1 MRAKLL
7 LALLA
12 VPVACAA
19 TSRPAEAQRDSHVYG
34 YRDGRHRDRIYI
46 SSHRYKEPAARAR
59 LEARR
64 HRDRS
69 RYQGYRNRDTY
80 RYRDD
85 DRYYRD
91 DYRYRDEIRYRDR
104 YEYRRRRTNVLDLV
118 LLAAGV
124 RLGDRYA
131 HRHTRRC
138 RHGDIYIGR

>member
-19 TSRPAEAQRDSHVYG
+19 TSRPAEAQRDSRVYV
-34 YRDGRHRDRIYI
+34 YRDGRGYRDRIYI
-46 SSHRYKEPAARAR
+46 PSHRYKEPAARAR

-64 HRDRS
+64 HR
-69 RYQGYRNRDTY
+69 YQGYRNRDTY

-85 DRYYRD
+85 RRYRD
-91 DYRYRDEIRYRDR
+91 DYRYRDEVRYRDR

-118 LLAAGV
+118 LIAAGA
-124 RLGDRYA
+124 RHGDRYA